1 MEKIFR
7 LALLAAIFEFLAF
20 SAVAEDRSANG
31 PIQPPPRELVRLTI
45 SNELQHVVAGT
56 HLAYTIAERDAGR
69 SRTKRVVETSNG
81 NVCVV
86 TEEDGQKVG
95 TERLHE
101 QEQHLL
107 KLVNDPGAW
116 AAQRK
121 KQQRDDSETSSLLEA
136 IPYAFNFTYVGTR
149 QEGDTTIIRLS
160 FSPDPS
166 FHPPSRETQ
175 VFQGMRGVME
185 ISWPQAR
192 ITRIEGTLFQSVNF
206 GWGILGRL
214 DPGGR
219 FLIEQAPVGGGRW
232 EVTHTALRFTGKVL
246 LVKKLNIDEESRS
259 SGFRAVPPLILTEG
273 VRWVTAYDS
282 SAVGKPAETPSTSRS
297 FAPTDDLRSA
307 ATE

>member
-1 MEKIFR
+1 METMFR

-31 PIQPPPRELVRLTI
+31 PIQPPPQQLVRLAI
-45 SNELQHVVAGT
+45 SNELHAVAGNRM
-56 HLAYTIAERDAGR
+56 AYTVAERDGGR
-69 SRTKRVVETSNG
+69 TRTKRVVETSNG
-81 NVCVV
+81 NVSIV

-95 TERLHE
+95 NDNLHE

-107 KLVNDPGAW
+107 NLVNNPAAW

-121 KQQRDDSETSSLLEA
+121 KQQRDDSETSTLLEA
-136 IPYAFNFTYVGTR
+136 IPDAFNFSCVATR
-149 QEGDTTIIRLS
+149 HEGNTTIVSLT
-160 FSPDPS
+160 FSPNPS
-166 FHPPSRETQ
+166 FDPPSRETQ

-185 ISWPQAR
+185 ISWPEAR

-219 FLIEQAPVGGGRW
+219 FLIEQTPIGGGRW
-232 EVTHTALRFTGKVL
+232 EITHTMLRFTGKVL
-246 LVKKLNIDEESRS
+246 LIRKLNIDEESRS
-259 SGFRAVPPLILTEG
+259 SGFQAVPPLILSEA
-273 VRWVTAYDS
+273 VRWVAAYDS
-282 SAVGKPAETPSTSRS
+282 SVRGSAADTPSTSRS
-297 FAPTDDLRSA
+297 SAPTYDLRSA